1 MSRSIKED
9 VKLLKDIKDELFN
22 AFNPD
27 TISSGE
33 MEQIHQLIVVV
44 FENQNKWLLSDK
56 ISSEKQGRMDAYNKD
71 KGTFQASGSS
81 GTSDMDSPTPA
92 QVRYA
97 TQLGIDVVGK
107 SKKEVSNLIDKAKKS
122 EPRK

>member
-1 MSRSIKED
+1 MSRTIKED

-33 MEQIHQLIVVV
+33 MEQIYQLIVVV
-44 FENQNKWLLSDK
+44 FKNQNKWLLSDK
-56 ISSEKQGRMDAYNKD
+56 ISSEKQGRMDAYK
-71 KGTFQASGSS
+71 ASQEPGGSS
-81 GTSDMDSPTPA
+81 GLSGESSPTPA
-92 QVRYA
+92 QIRYA
-97 TQLGIDVVGK
+97 TQLGINTEGK